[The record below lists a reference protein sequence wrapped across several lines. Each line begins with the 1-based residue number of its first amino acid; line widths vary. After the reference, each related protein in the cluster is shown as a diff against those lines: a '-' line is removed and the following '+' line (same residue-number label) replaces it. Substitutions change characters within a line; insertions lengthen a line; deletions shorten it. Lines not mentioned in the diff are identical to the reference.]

1 MTLPESGAPAAVRPR
16 RLAVLAVC
24 LAACVPYLRTIS
36 DYFVQDD
43 FGVVQLLAGKPWS
56 TFPRWFTMPWMEDIW
71 GYIPDEIRP
80 FPALSYQVTA
90 LWGRGAPEGHH
101 LLNIALHAA
110 NALLVL
116 ALARSAGGLGVGGA
130 AVAGTA
136 FGLLPVAA
144 ESVAWITGR
153 VDTMPTLFYV
163 ASFIAYVQWRQTS
176 SERSGRL
183 YAWSLGWFFLALFSK
198 QNTITMVPALL
209 AYDFVVA
216 RRPIRATWDW
226 LRPYIPF
233 VLLTAGFLG
242 LRYLVLGEVL
252 RESQLSSARIAAF
265 GDLAARHVQR
275 IAFGGVGAVPQAA
288 ALAGLFGVATAVAV
302 ARADSARR
310 EHALRVLGFFGVV
323 WLALGIA
330 PALAAGYESPRHAY
344 LAAVGWAIALG
355 MAVEIV
361 WSSRP
366 VRGLGRRF
374 WPAVATLGVMLI
386 LGGYTI
392 GLHRT
397 VSDWSRRSAVS
408 RLAATELETQVLG
421 APPGTLVLV
430 GAPVSSWEWAAP
442 FVARPPYASSD
453 LTARAFIVTP
463 RPLDCCRGRLW
474 EDRVRQNLQAW
485 ATRPGAPVLALYA
498 TETGEVRRLT
508 GNEDPELLSLV
519 HVLPEIV
526 SGDALDSAIT
536 DILRKLVGGRGHMIR
551 TLASEG

>member
-1 MTLPESGAPAAVRPR
+1 MRARRVAV
-16 RLAVLAVC
+16 AAVC
-24 LAACVPYLRTIS
+24 LAACLPYLRTIS

-43 FGVVQLLAGKPWS
+43 FGVVQLLAQKPWS

-90 LWGRGAPEGHH
+90 LWGAGAPEGHH

-116 ALARSAGGLGVGGA
+116 ALARSVAGLRTGSA
-130 AVAGTA
+130 AVAGAA

-163 ASFIAYVQWRQTS
+163 ASFLAYVNWRQAGP
-176 SERSGRL
+176 ERAVSL
-183 YAWSLGWFFLALFSK
+183 YLWSLGWFFLALFSK

-209 AYDFVVA
+209 AYDFVLA
-216 RRPIRATWDW
+216 RRPIRASWAW

-252 RESQLSSARIAAF
+252 RESQLSSARIAEF
-265 GDLAARHVQR
+265 GNVATRHLQR
-275 IAFGGVGAVPQAA
+275 IVFGGVGSVPTAAA
-288 ALAGLFGVATAVAV
+288 ALAGIWGIATAASI
-302 ARADSARR
+302 ARADTGRR
-310 EHALRVLGFFGVV
+310 ERVLRALLYFGVV
-323 WLALGIA
+323 WIALGIA

-344 LAAVGWAIALG
+344 LASVGWAIVLG
-355 MAVEIV
+355 IAYEVV
-361 WSSRP
+361 WSARP
-366 VRGLGRRF
+366 VRQLEPRF
-374 WPAVATLGVMLI
+374 WRALIALGAALI
-386 LGGYTI
+386 LGGYAV

-408 RLAATELETQVLG
+408 HLAAAELERQVLG
-421 APPGTLVLV
+421 APAGTLVLV

-442 FVARPPYASSD
+442 FVARPPYAASD
-453 LTARAFIVTP
+453 LTARAFILTP
-463 RPLDCCRGRLW
+463 RALDCCRGLHW
-474 EDRVRQNLQAW
+474 ESRVRKDLQAW
-485 ATRPGAPVLALYA
+485 ASRPGGAVLALYA

-508 GNEDPELLSLV
+508 GNDDPELVSLV
-519 HVLPEIV
+519 RVLPEIATA
-526 SGDALDSAIT
+526 DALDGALT
-536 DILRKLVGGRGHMIR
+536 DILRKLVRGRGHLIR
-551 TLASEG
+551 SLTGEH